1 MSYTQRST
9 TDKSP
14 FAMTYHTSTWNIST
28 SPNTTTQ
35 TWLTSSGNGFTFT
48 GSGYVFGF
56 LVAEPYQNL
65 AAVKLGDTNNP
76 RFTWGE
82 FIETTN
88 SSGTRSQSDDMCIY
102 YGNNTKHHQG
112 AVYHTYWN
120 SYSNTSRLNVIRM
133 EST

>member
-1 MSYTQRST
+1 MSYTQRNT

-28 SPNTTTQ
+28 SPNTATQ

-88 SSGTRSQSDDMCIY
+88 HSGTRSQVMICAYTMVIIQSI
-102 YGNNTKHHQG
+102 TKVLFITLIG
-112 AVYHTYWN
+112 I
-120 SYSNTSRLNVIRM
+120 LIVIRQDLM
-133 EST
+133 

>member
-1 MSYTQRST
+1 MSYTQRNT

-28 SPNTTTQ
+28 SPNTATQ

-88 SSGTRSQSDDMCIY
+88 HSGTRSQSDDMCIY
-102 YGNNTKHHQG
+102 YGNNTKHYQG

-120 SYSNTSRLNVIRM
+120 SYSNTSRFNVIRM